1 MIRRRI
7 RHAGIACVVAVLI
20 AAAGRVSRADGAAGA
35 VADPEAVFAGAGLKK
50 MGFLLLLPDERE
62 AREALA
68 NSRQLKSVVATEM
81 VERAGLKRQYD
92 AAFRDCNQ
100 LEARLTELD
109 QQLEQLKKDPRQ
121 YNQLVGPYNETLA
134 EAKQRRKLMEDTAG
148 KLEKARDSRDAWRE
162 SVVTALHKAQ
172 DATAKYAALAS
183 DAKIKSTL
191 DRYNATAAQK
201 VALGPSGQFKQ
212 DLDALRKI
220 VTDMAAEGVPAQMR
234 GDTPVVRVTINGKT
248 VPMIWDSG
256 ASDVALSA
264 ETAEALGI
272 HPPANAPTVT
282 ATIADGSTVEAKV
295 VMVPSIS
302 VGVFTATNVQCSI
315 SPKVKRHVEDLL
327 GGTFQRHFL
336 CRVDHSAGIIHLTPQ
351 DASASIGGLAD
362 AAPAAPA
369 SPALAVGTG
378 AAASAVVDGPFAA
391 WKLNVAG
398 AQLLLPDEAAMRSAT
413 LKVHGLRTKLESEM
427 SARAGV
433 NRAIDAA
440 TAEFERSWSRLD
452 DLESQIK
459 STKGNAAAHDALIA
473 PYNESLR
480 GEQQQRAKI
489 LDLQKRLGGIEDS
502 QTDFRNALLAAI
514 KVADP
519 AQKQYDALAKDP
531 KLAAAIAAYNA
542 KNTAVKAGPSDQFAA
557 DIDFL
562 SQCVEQFVAE
572 VVPARMDNGTPVV
585 AVTINGKKIAMIW
598 DSGASFVSLSAET
611 AEELGIHPTDK
622 DPMVEMVIADGSK
635 VRSKMVI
642 LPSVT
647 VGIFTAKNVE
657 CIIDP
662 KGKQRSPD
670 LLGGAFQR
678 HFLCRVDERA
688 GVIHLT
694 PGDSSASVAKPAPD
708 ARSTPAAGH

>member
-1 MIRRRI
+1 LR
-7 RHAGIACVVAVLI
+7 
-20 AAAGRVSRADGAAGA
+20 
-35 VADPEAVFAGAGLKK
+35 P
-50 MGFLLLLPDERE
+50 
-62 AREALA
+62 
-68 NSRQLKSVVATEM
+68 Q
-81 VERAGLKRQYD
+81 
-92 AAFRDCNQ
+92 
-100 LEARLTELD
+100 LTELN
-109 QQLEQLKKDPRQ
+109 QQLEQVKKDPRQ

-134 EAKQRRKLMEDTAG
+134 QAKQRRKLMDDAAG
-148 KLEKARDSRDAWRE
+148 KLEKARDSRDEWRE
-162 SVVTALHKAQ
+162 SVVGALHKAQ
-172 DATAKYAALAS
+172 DATAKYAALGG
-183 DAKIKSTL
+183 DAKIKSAI

-220 VTDMAAEGVPAQMR
+220 VTDMAAEGVPAQM
-234 GDTPVVRVTINGKT
+234 GSGTPVVRVTINGKT

-272 HPPANAPTVT
+272 HPPANAPTIT
-282 ATIADGSTVEAKV
+282 AAIADGSTVEAKIV
-295 VMVPSIS
+295 IVPSIS
-302 VGVFTATNVQCSI
+302 VGVFTATNVQCSV
-315 SPKVKRHVEDLL
+315 SPKVNRHVDDLL
-327 GGTFQRHFL
+327 GGTFQQHFV
-336 CRVDHSAGIIHLTPQ
+336 CRVDHSAGIIHLTPR

-369 SPALAVGTG
+369 SPVPAAGTTPLPAAVP
-378 AAASAVVDGPFAA
+378 AAVDGPFAA

-398 AQLLLPDEAAMRSAT
+398 GLLLLPDEAAMRPAT

-427 SARAGV
+427 NARAGV

-440 TAEFERSWSRLD
+440 TAEFERLWGRLD

-459 STKGNAAAHDALIA
+459 KAKDPAAHDALIA
-473 PYNESLR
+473 PYNETLR
-480 GEQQQRAKI
+480 GEQQQRAKV

-502 QTDFRNALLAAI
+502 QTDFRNALLAAV
-514 KVADP
+514 KVAGP
-519 AQKQYDALAKDP
+519 AQKQYEALAKDP
-531 KLAAAIAAYNA
+531 KLAAAIAAHNA
-542 KNTAVKAGPSDQFAA
+542 KNTPVKVGPSEEFAA
-557 DIDFL
+557 DYDFL
-562 SQCVEQFVAE
+562 SQCVDQFVAE

-585 AVTINGKKIAMIW
+585 AVTINGKKVAMIW
-598 DSGASFVSLSAET
+598 DSGATYVSLSAET

-622 DPMVEMVIADGSK
+622 DPTVEMVIANGST

-642 LPSVT
+642 LPTVT
-647 VGIFTAKNVE
+647 VGVFTAKNVE

-694 PGDSSASVAKPAPD
+694 PGDSSASVSKPAPD
-708 ARSTPAAGH
+708 ARSTPAVGN